1 MEPASNDEVGTWQDP
16 RDPTAAAATTTASD
30 LASDTTDPPDAT
42 YTRTTH
48 TVTSTMPN
56 GRKNLAGPKDLT
68 SERQSSSSSELETS
82 RVKISSAFSLLS
94 ARFSSPVL
102 AAVPTSSTGRLG
114 FALEPRLTTAS
125 RATRSDA
132 AREAPAVSDS
142 SASLSHW
149 STPAGSAAM
158 SLRSRCCASE

>member
-1 MEPASNDEVGTWQDP
+1 MELASNDEVGTWQDP

-30 LASDTTDPPDAT
+30 LASDTTEPPDTT

-48 TVTSTMPN
+48 TVTTTMPN

-68 SERQSSSSSELETS
+68 SERQSSSTELETS
-82 RVKISSAFSLLS
+82 RVKISAFSPLS
-94 ARFSSPVL
+94 ARFSPPVL
-102 AAVPTSSTGRLG
+102 VQVPTSSTGRLG

-149 STPAGSAAM
+149 STPAGSAW

>member
-1 MEPASNDEVGTWQDP
+1 MEPASTEEVGTWQDP
-16 RDPTAAAATTTASD
+16 RDPDAAAATTTASD
-30 LASDTTDPPDAT
+30 LASDTTDPPDTTHA
-42 YTRTTH
+42 RTTH
-48 TVTSTMPN
+48 TATSTMPS

-68 SERQSSSSSELETS
+68 SERQSSSSTELETS
-82 RVKISSAFSLLS
+82 RVKISAFSPLS
-94 ARFSSPVL
+94 ARFSPPVL
-102 AAVPTSSTGRLG
+102 VQVPTSSTGRLG

-149 STPAGSAAM
+149 STPAGSAM